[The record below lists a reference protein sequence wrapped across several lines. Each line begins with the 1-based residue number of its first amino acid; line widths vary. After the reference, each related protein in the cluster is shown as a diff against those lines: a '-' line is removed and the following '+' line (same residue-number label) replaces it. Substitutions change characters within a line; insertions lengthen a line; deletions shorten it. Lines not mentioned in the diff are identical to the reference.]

1 MRAVSSQSL
10 GPPLAATL
18 VKVTWQ
24 SPATYD
30 TNPPSFPAS
39 DSQLAAKRPLSPDV
53 FEINSISPHYK
64 FPPGA
69 LSSITN
75 RVTGVML
82 STYAG
87 AAGALALTGHLP
99 LVLDFVTS
107 SPLLLY
113 PAKAAVAFPLVYH
126 YLGGL
131 RHLYWDEARHGRQVD
146 DISPLKVPKV
156 TTSSNTIL
164 GLSAVASALLTLVSF

>member
-53 FEINSISPHYK
+53 FEINSISTHYK

-82 STYAG
+82 SAYAG

-164 GLSAVASALLTLVSF
+164 GLSAAASALLTLVSF